1 MKKHHP
7 DGWTILQFDVP
18 GEPILLKIFAT
29 WRWSN
34 EKWQLS
40 SGSYNPHNI
49 RSYDSYF
56 EWEQESGS
64 IYHLPKDG
72 ENGSTMWQS
81 MKLDIIID
89 ESKKR
94 GASIS
99 VVKLNEF
106 FTDQN
111 GLPL

>member
-18 GEPILLKIFAT
+18 GEPILLKVFAT
-29 WRWSN
+29 WRWSS
-34 EKWQLS
+34 EKWRLS
-40 SGSYNPHNI
+40 SGSYNSHNI

-56 EWEQESGS
+56 ECEQESGS

-89 ESKKR
+89 ESKKC
-94 GASIS
+94 GASVS
-99 VVKLNEF
+99 VVKLNELF
-106 FTDQN
+106 RD
-111 GLPL
+111 